1 MSDTVI
7 KIGSRF
13 KDKENG
19 DKATVMDI
27 FTAYP
32 DGIATLL
39 IEAKFDVDADT
50 CVLDVGGF
58 DRYYEIIK

>member
-1 MSDTVI
+1 MNDSEI

-13 KDKENG
+13 KDKNNG
-19 DKATVMDI
+19 DKATVVDI

-32 DGIATLL
+32 NGIETLL
-39 IEAKFDVDADT
+39 LEAKFDVDVDT

-58 DRYYEIIK
+58 DEYYEII